1 MGSFTDSKGRE
12 LARILSKAQSRG
24 LFRQHTDGDV
34 EAADGR
40 SLSEL
45 SANVT
50 LITSEL
56 YATNTAV
63 RSYVDSSIAALVDS
77 APATLDTLNELA
89 AALGDDANFAS
100 TLTTNLSQKL
110 GSTASVT
117 LTGDATASGSFSANA
132 VSLSVT
138 LADSGVTA
146 GSYGNTT
153 VIPVFDVD
161 SKGRITGISTAAAA
175 GLASMS
181 FDASTD
187 TLTVGGSDGSS
198 FTADFSSFTD
208 ERKADLANTN
218 AYIASVEAALDTQTA
233 AQQAADDDV
242 NARVDDVEADLATQT
257 AKQASDLANTNAY
270 IASEIAD
277 RQTDTAAL
285 WAGITGTNTAVRSYV
300 DAEVAALV
308 DSAPEALDTLNEL
321 AAALGDDANF
331 ATTLTT
337 NLGQKLGATASVTLT
352 GEVTGTA
359 NFSSNAVSVTTVV
372 APSGV
377 TAGTYGSSTL
387 VPVVTVGSDGRVTSV
402 TTQNVGGITGA
413 SYEASNNT
421 ITISASDGSEYTATI
436 TDLKEISDAAAEL
449 ANTNT
454 RVAVVESNVAQKL
467 GATASIEL
475 TGDAT
480 ATGSFSAN
488 AASLAVTLSDSGVS
502 AGSYGS
508 STEIPVVTVD
518 AKGRVTGVSTT
529 TVAGVSDFSYNTE
542 NNTFTI
548 ETADGGSFTAQI
560 TDLEEVS
567 DALGKLANTNAFIAQ
582 TQENLDTVDAALAA
596 ANTRINTLISDLDT
610 QEAKQ
615 ASDLA
620 NTNARIA
627 VTEGNITSLD
637 ADVESNLANTN
648 AWITSVAADLD
659 TQEAK
664 QASDLANTNAYIASS
679 VADVDTLRSEL
690 YSTNTAIR
698 SYVDSEVA
706 NLVDS
711 APEALDTLN
720 ELAAALGDD
729 ASFAASVNTNLSQK
743 LGSTASV
750 TLDGDVTGTASF
762 SANAMTL
769 TTDIADS
776 GVTAGSYGSSTA
788 IPVVTVGSDGRVTSV
803 TTSTV
808 AGVTGLTYADANNTM
823 TISTADGSTFSATIE
838 DFELASDAAAT
849 LANTNAYIASVQAD
863 VDANEATERA
873 ALANTNAYI
882 ASVETALDTQA
893 AAQQADDDA
902 VNARID
908 DVETDL
914 ATQTAKEASD
924 LANTNAYI
932 ASVSASLDT
941 QTAKQASDL
950 ANTNAYIASSVADVT
965 TLRSE
970 LYSTNTAIRSYVD
983 TEVAA
988 LVDAAPE
995 ALDTLNELA
1004 AALGDDANF
1013 ATTLSTNLGQKLGAT
1028 ATVTLTGDVSG
1039 TGTFSSNAVTI
1050 SVTDQNLGNTNAY
1063 IASVAADLDTQEAK
1077 QASDLANTNS
1087 WISGVETDLSTQTA
1101 KQASDLANT
1110 NAYIARVDSDLTT
1123 QISTE
1128 LAHLANTNAQIIT
1141 LDSKVDS
1148 NLANTNAKMLNIE
1161 SNLLATNTAIRAL
1174 IPDEIAFTEYAFTA
1188 TAGQTA
1194 FTGTD
1199 DNGQT
1204 FSYDTDKISVFLN
1217 GIMLV
1222 KGVDYVQTN
1231 SSTITLDDAAEVNDV
1246 LTVQAYQVA
1255 NYVSKSGDVAAVE
1268 GSATGANSVVDT
1280 FGTGDYRSAEYM
1292 LTATD
1297 STDGHYEAM
1306 KVLVIHNGS
1315 ETFISE
1321 FGNVRTGGESLMD
1334 VDADIFGGNVRL
1346 LVTPTDDNVGIKAVR
1361 TAVSV

>member
-12 LARILSKAQSRG
+12 LARILSKAQARD

-34 EAADGR
+34 QAADGR

-50 LITSEL
+50 TITSEL
-56 YATNTAV
+56 YATNTAI
-63 RSYVDSSIAALVDS
+63 RSYVDSSVAALIDS

-110 GSTASVT
+110 GSTASVE

-138 LADSGVTA
+138 LADSGVTS
-146 GSYGNTT
+146 GSYGSAT

-161 SKGRITGISTAAAA
+161 SKGRITGISTEAAAS
-175 GLASMS
+175 LASMS

-187 TLTVGGSDGSS
+187 TLTIGGSDGSS

-218 AYIASVEAALDTQTA
+218 AYIASVEEALDAQTA

-270 IASEIAD
+270 IASESTNREI
-277 RQTDTAAL
+277 DTAAL

-300 DAEVAALV
+300 DSEVAALV
-308 DSAPEALDTLNEL
+308 DAAPEALDTLNEL

-337 NLGQKLGATASVTLT
+337 NLGQKLGATATVTLT

-359 NFSSNAVSVTTVV
+359 NFSANSVSVETVV

-436 TDLKEISDAAAEL
+436 TDLQEIADAQAEL
-449 ANTNT
+449 ANTNA

-488 AASLAVTLSDSGVS
+488 AASLAVTLSNSGVTS
-502 AGSYGS
+502 GTYGS
-508 STEIPVVTVD
+508 STQIPVVTVD
-518 AKGRVTGVSTT
+518 TKGRVTGVSTT

-548 ETADGGSFTAQI
+548 QTADGGSFSAQI

-567 DALGKLANTNAFIAQ
+567 DALGKLANTNAYIASV
-582 TQENLDTVDAALAA
+582 QENIDTLAASVSSANNRLDTVI
-596 ANTRINTLISDLDT
+596 TDLDT

-627 VTEGNITSLD
+627 VTETNITDLD
-637 ADVESNLANTN
+637 ATVESNLANTN
-648 AWITSVAADLD
+648 AWIASINTSADD
-659 TQEAK
+659 IRA
-664 QASDLANTNAYIASS
+664 
-679 VADVDTLRSEL
+679 EL
-690 YSTNTAIR
+690 YATNTAIR
-698 SYVDSEVA
+698 SYVDSEVSA
-706 NLVDS
+706 LVDS

-729 ASFAASVNTNLSQK
+729 QNFATTLTTNLGQK

-776 GVTAGSYGSSTA
+776 GVTAGSYGSATEV
-788 IPVVTVGSDGRVTSV
+788 PVVTVGSDGRVTEV

-808 AGVTGLTYADANNTM
+808 AGVTGLSYADANNTM

-838 DFELASDAAAT
+838 DFELASEAAAT
-849 LANTNAYIASVQAD
+849 LANTNAYIASVQ
-863 VDANEATERA
+863 
-873 ALANTNAYI
+873 
-882 ASVETALDTQA
+882 SALDTQ
-893 AAQQADDDA
+893 
-902 VNARID
+902 
-908 DVETDL
+908 E
-914 ATQTAKEASD
+914 
-924 LANTNAYI
+924 
-932 ASVSASLDT
+932 
-941 QTAKQASDL
+941 AKQASDL
-950 ANTNAYIASSVADVT
+950 ANTNAYIASINTDLSG
-965 TLRSE
+965 E
-970 LYSTNTAIRSYVD
+970 LFATWQGLLATNTALRAYTD
-983 TEVAA
+983 TAVAN
-988 LVDAAPE
+988 LVDSAPE

-1028 ATVTLTGDVSG
+1028 ASVSITGDMVGSG
-1039 TGTFSSNAVTI
+1039 SFSANAVTV
-1050 SVTDQNLGNTNAY
+1050 SVVDQNLG
-1063 IASVAADLDTQEAK
+1063 
-1077 QASDLANTNS
+1077 
-1087 WISGVETDLSTQTA
+1087 
-1101 KQASDLANT
+1101 NT

-1141 LDSKVDS
+1141 LDTKVDS

-1174 IPDEIAFTEYAFTA
+1174 IPDEVAFTEFAFTA
-1188 TAGQTA
+1188 TAGQTV

-1199 DNGQT
+1199 NNGQT
-1204 FSYDTDKISVFLN
+1204 LSYDTDKVSVFLN
-1217 GIMLV
+1217 GVMIV
-1222 KGVDYVQTN
+1222 KGVDYFQTN
-1231 SSTITLDDAAEVNDV
+1231 SSTITLDDGAEAGDV
-1246 LTVQAYQVA
+1246 MTVQAYQVA
-1255 NYVSKSGDVAAVE
+1255 NYVSKSGDVSPVEATAA
-1268 GSATGANSVVDT
+1268 ANDSVIDT
-1280 FGTGDYRSAEYM
+1280 FGVGDYRSAEY
-1292 LTATD
+1292 LVTASNAANGKYE
-1297 STDGHYEAM
+1297 STRI
-1306 KVLVIHNGS
+1306 LVIHDGTNVMMVEYATVSTNGS
-1315 ETFISE
+1315 IFT
-1321 FGNVRTGGESLMD
+1321 L
-1334 VDADIFGGNVRL
+1334 DADIFGGNVRL
-1346 LVTPTDDNVGIKAVR
+1346 KASPESGTVSIKATR
-1361 TAVSV
+1361 MAVSV